1 VAIVNSSSY
10 SYGTNTYGSAA
21 FGVDVLPAISN
32 GTATA
37 TVNYDR
43 IRANSASPASSASAV
58 ISNVKRIREIFAE
71 SSAVV
76 TINATGVFSVVGNA
90 QIQSSATVNFSFNR
104 IRLTSGVTSLTSSIA
119 AFGREKWERITPV
132 NEVWTK
138 IVS

>member
-1 VAIVNSSSY
+1 MATVNSSAY

-21 FGVDVLPAISN
+21 FGVDVFPAVSS

-37 TVNYDR
+37 TADYKR
-43 IRANSASPASSASAV
+43 IRSGSASPASSASSV
-58 ISNVKRIREIFAE
+58 VNNVERIREILAE
-71 SSAVV
+71 ANAVV
-76 TINATGVFSVVGNA
+76 TINATGVFSVVGSA
-90 QIQSSATVNFSFNR
+90 QIQSNATIDISFNR

-138 IVS
+138 IIS